1 MRTDGASIAGGHD
14 GAAAAEAAE
23 DQLFP
28 ILVDMGTRQRSEM
41 NRLHSL
47 RHDPLPTT
55 AADQA

>member
-1 MRTDGASIAGGHD
+1 MSWRPRWRTRQPRPRKISC
-14 GAAAAEAAE
+14 
-23 DQLFP
+23 FP